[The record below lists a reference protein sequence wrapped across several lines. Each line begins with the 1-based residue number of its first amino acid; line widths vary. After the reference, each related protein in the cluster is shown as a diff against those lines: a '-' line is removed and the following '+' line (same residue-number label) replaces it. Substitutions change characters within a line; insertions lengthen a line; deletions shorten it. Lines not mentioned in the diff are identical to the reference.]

1 MKIPYLKKKPELK
14 SYHNVTW
21 EDNYS
26 WIHQKNILEVLR
38 DKTKL
43 DPEVKNYLDEENS
56 YANYH
61 LKDTE
66 NLQKKLFDEIKGRIK
81 LDDESLPYKDHTYE
95 YWSKTTAVG
104 NYSIKLRKKID
115 TDLVEEIWNGD
126 EEKKKLETEYFGVGD
141 LEVSNNDKYLGY
153 SLDIK
158 GSEYYTIFIRDI
170 KTNEIITKEISETSG
185 GITFSLDDKYVFYSK
200 LDQNHRARKIYRH
213 EIGNFNGQDELIFEE
228 KSEAFTV
235 SIGLSSDEKY
245 YFINT
250 SDHNTS
256 EQYYFGV
263 DEINIKP
270 KLIIKREKGIIYS
283 VSSWDSKFFNHT
295 NKDAEDFKI
304 DVSDSLEKQNWKTFI
319 PPRDEVL
326 IGGCTFLK
334 NWIIRSETSNALDK
348 LFVKNI
354 SSGVEEELIFS
365 NETVYVPGISL
376 IQKDRDTDNV
386 YLGYSSPKTPSR
398 VYSYNLSTKTKKLVK
413 EQEIPSGH
421 NPEDYIVERVDYKSH
436 DGRLVP
442 LTITRHKKTKIDGS
456 ANLLLYGYGS
466 YGSSMSPNFS
476 STRLSLIN
484 RDIIWATAHI
494 RGGMEKGMKWWKE
507 GKLINKKNTFEDYI
521 HAAKYLID
529 NNYSSKGKII
539 GMGGSAG
546 GLLMGAVVNQAPELF
561 LGIIMAVPF
570 VDSLTTN
577 LDHSLPLTVGEFD
590 EFGNAKDIKEHFD
603 YIFSYAP
610 YNNIKKMDYPHIL
623 ITTSLS
629 ANTLAVTPEPHE
641 NTIFLL
647 WSKLNGLNFSTILS
661 LAINVRSSVFINSE
675 KGKQNE
681 FLIDPLLKPFLGSA
695 TFPSNLS
702 ILLASITLNSF
713 SEIFLSISCLSFT
726 SFLFSLAL

>member
-95 YWSKTTAVG
+95 YWSKTTAIG

-153 SLDIK
+153 SLDTK

-170 KTNEIITKEISETSG
+170 ETNEIITKEITETSG

-213 EIGNFNGQDELIFEE
+213 EIGNFNSQDELIFEE

-263 DEINIKP
+263 DEINTKP
-270 KLIIKREKGIIYS
+270 KLIMKREKGIIYS
-283 VSSWDSKFFNHT
+283 VSSWDNKFYNHT

-304 DVSDSLEKQNWKTFI
+304 DVSDSLEKQNWETFI

-376 IQKDRDTDNV
+376 TQKDRDTDNV

-629 ANTLAVTPEPHE
+629 DNRVLFDEPAKFTAKLRE
-641 NTIFLL
+641 YKTDNNLL
-647 WSKLNGLNFSTILS
+647 
-661 LAINVRSSVFINSE
+661 
-675 KGKQNE
+675 
-681 FLIDPLLKPFLGSA
+681 LLKTEMNAGHGGKSGRDGA
-695 TFPSNLS
+695 
-702 ILLASITLNSF
+702 IEEIAIDYSF
-713 SEIFLSISCLSFT
+713 
-726 SFLFSLAL
+726 ALKVAEKINI

>member
-1 MKIPYLKKKPELK
+1 MKVPYLKKKLEIK

-26 WIHQKNILEVLR
+26 WIHQKNILEVLK
-38 DKTKL
+38 DTTKL

-81 LDDESLPYKDHTYE
+81 LDDESLPYKD
-95 YWSKTTAVG
+95 
-104 NYSIKLRKKID
+104 
-115 TDLVEEIWNGD
+115 
-126 EEKKKLETEYFGVGD
+126 
-141 LEVSNNDKYLGY
+141 LGY

-170 KTNEIITKEISETSG
+170 ETNEIITKKITETSG

-213 EIGNFNGQDELIFEE
+213 EIGNFNSLDELIFEE

-263 DEINIKP
+263 DEINTKP

-283 VSSWDSKFFNHT
+283 VSSWDSKFYNHT

-365 NETVYVPGISL
+365 NENVYVPGISL
-376 IQKDRDTDNV
+376 TQKDRDTDNV

-629 ANTLAVTPEPHE
+629 DNRVLFDEPAKFTAKLRE
-641 NTIFLL
+641 YKTDNNLL
-647 WSKLNGLNFSTILS
+647 
-661 LAINVRSSVFINSE
+661 
-675 KGKQNE
+675 
-681 FLIDPLLKPFLGSA
+681 LLKTEMNAGHGGKSGRDGA
-695 TFPSNLS
+695 
-702 ILLASITLNSF
+702 IE
-713 SEIFLSISCLSFT
+713 EIAIDYAF
-726 SFLFSLAL
+726 ALKVAKKI